1 VSQPCV
7 HFALCELQV
16 YIIMYPAAGSITD
29 ITATTKP
36 TRYSYF
42 HLLSGRARK
51 MHQVT
56 SASIELGS
64 SYTDYADK
72 VKTH

>member
-1 VSQPCV
+1 MSQPCV

-29 ITATTKP
+29 ITSTTKP

-42 HLLSGRARK
+42 HMLPGIAWK
-51 MHQVT
+51 MHHVT
-56 SASIELGS
+56 STLIEIGS
-64 SYTDYADK
+64 PYTDFVYK
-72 VKTH
+72 VNTQ